1 MELGAYYS
9 EELQYIALNI
19 QSQRLCVI
27 ICMVNNKLTYM
38 KCNSDE
44 SIFS

>member
-19 QSQRLCVI
+19 QSQKLCVI
-27 ICMVNNKLTYM
+27 MQSEQQTNVHEI
-38 KCNSDE
+38 
-44 SIFS
+44 